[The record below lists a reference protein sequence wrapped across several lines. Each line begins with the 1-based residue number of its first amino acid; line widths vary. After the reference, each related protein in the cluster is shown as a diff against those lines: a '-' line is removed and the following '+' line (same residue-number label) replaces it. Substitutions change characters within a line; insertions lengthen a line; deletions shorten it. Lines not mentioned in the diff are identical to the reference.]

1 MVRLSVNIEKN
12 LESTKLINNPPSL
25 VLGFFI
31 LKFDYIY
38 QYGKKTHSPS
48 PYQVIKEFCIL

>member
-1 MVRLSVNIEKN
+1 MVRQSVNIEKN
-12 LESTKLINNPPSL
+12 LESTKLINNPHPI

-48 PYQVIKEFCIL
+48 PYQVIKEFGI